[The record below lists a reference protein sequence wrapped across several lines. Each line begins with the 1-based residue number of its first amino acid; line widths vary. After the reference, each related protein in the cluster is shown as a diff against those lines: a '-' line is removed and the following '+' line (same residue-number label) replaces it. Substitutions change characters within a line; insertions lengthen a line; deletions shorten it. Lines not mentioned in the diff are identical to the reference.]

1 MSRSLYYSHNNKFS
15 TPFKHNLDSSL
26 LTILWLDSYK
36 LFPQIQ
42 IRNNEQKQ
50 VEGGRLRRRKTL
62 S

>member
-26 LTILWLDSYK
+26 LTILSLDSYK
-36 LFPQIQ
+36 LFQIQ

-50 VEGGRLRRRKTL
+50 VEGGRRRRRKTL